1 MARDFPLTELNVIS
15 GRHAAVIRKGVHYF
29 ASQMRWHERRMR
41 SLAITLIATEMAL
54 LTALKVVLSCV
65 PTAVIAIIITTEMSA
80 AMDQTQ
86 YGP

>member
-1 MARDFPLTELNVIS
+1 
-15 GRHAAVIRKGVHYF
+15 
-29 ASQMRWHERRMR
+29 MR